1 MDMNSFSEVIAAFG
15 KHSTFAEAI
24 GVEESHARAMKSRD
38 SIPSTR
44 WIATVN
50 AAKKL
55 GVKGVT
61 LDLLARI
68 DADKAKQR
76 EVAQ

>member
-1 MDMNSFSEVIAAFG
+1 MNSFSAVIEAFDG
-15 KHSTFAEAI
+15 QFAEAI
-24 GVEESHARAMKSRD
+24 GVEESHARTMKARN

-44 WIATVN
+44 WVATVD
-50 AAKKL
+50 AARRL

-61 LDLLARI
+61 LDLLARL
-68 DADKAKQR
+68 DAEKSKQR

>member
-1 MDMNSFSEVIAAFG
+1 MNSFSEVIAAFG
-15 KHSTFAEAI
+15 SQFASAI
-24 GVEESHARAMKSRD
+24 GVQESHARTMKARD

-44 WIATVN
+44 WIATVK
-50 AAKKL
+50 AAQRL

-68 DADKAKQR
+68 DAEKSKQR
-76 EVAQ
+76 EAAQ